1 MNDNQGLKKVLEKV
15 VSEIDG
21 KHVFLIVMEEKSESI
36 SCSTIAHINGSC
48 IPPIIETVCGM
59 VGNVVR
65 QAGIGFDEGMLVVV
79 SKAADSFTEGYNRKE
94 ESESQ
99 QCH

>member
-1 MNDNQGLKKVLEKV
+1 MYDNQGLKKALEKV

-21 KHVFLIVMEEKSESI
+21 KHVLLIVMEEKPESI
-36 SCSTIAHINGSC
+36 SCSTIANINGSC

-59 VGNVVR
+59 VGNLAR
-65 QAGIGFDEGMLVVV
+65 QAGVDFDEGMLVVV
-79 SKAADSFTEGYNRKE
+79 SKAADSFNEGYNRKE
-94 ESESQ
+94 ESASQ